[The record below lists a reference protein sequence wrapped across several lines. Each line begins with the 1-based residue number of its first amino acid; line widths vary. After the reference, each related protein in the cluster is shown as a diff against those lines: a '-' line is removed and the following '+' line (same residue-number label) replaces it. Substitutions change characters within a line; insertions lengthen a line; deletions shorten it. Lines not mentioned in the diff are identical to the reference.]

1 MFLPSGRKI
10 GDSLNTDSFT
20 GIYREIAQA
29 ISPEVA
35 IEIYNL
41 FRGQQ
46 IIFPQRLYSQEFVIA
61 YIEEHYDG
69 HNVRELSHMFNY
81 SDRRIRQIIQRL
93 NNSDKIAQ

>member
-1 MFLPSGRKI
+1 M
-10 GDSLNTDSFT
+10 NTDSFT

-35 IEIYNL
+35 IEMYNL